1 MPKIAVAT
9 DPSDLISRLQR
20 LIQTVEMDPAS
31 TAALAGALARFSSLE
46 HRRSR
51 RKALADAREQK
62 DSIIAR
68 LAFLSELDEITD
80 RETDSSIFEEIAL
93 LFDEIATAG
102 AYGAIAIRSA
112 GFLGVK
118 PKRLSH

>member
-1 MPKIAVAT
+1 MPKIAVAA
-9 DPSDLISRLQR
+9 DPSDLILRLQR

-31 TAALAGALARFSSLE
+31 TAALEGALARFSSLE
-46 HRRSR
+46 HRRNR
-51 RKALADAREQK
+51 RKALADACEQK

-112 GFLGVK
+112 GLLGAK
-118 PKRLSH
+118 PKRMPH